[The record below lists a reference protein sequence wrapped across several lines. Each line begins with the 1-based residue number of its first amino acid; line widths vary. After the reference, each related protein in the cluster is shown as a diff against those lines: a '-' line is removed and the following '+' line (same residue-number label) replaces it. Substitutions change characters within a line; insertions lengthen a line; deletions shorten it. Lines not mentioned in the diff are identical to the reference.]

1 MCILLTID
9 NIKDQIRDGNR
20 NDRKNCARSSVTPD
34 EVFDRHEQRR
44 RFRRVCIHMYTALY
58 KFSFL
63 RNFTCEFPVVNEKN
77 YTFCRFVYPCRGYND
92 FSQSNAVRR
101 FRLHKVHIF
110 LISIARRD
118 DLALSVCRLS
128 VSFYANQSLCFKA
141 IGLKLSQKSSFF
153 CRSEPA
159 GSDLYIL

>member
-1 MCILLTID
+1 MYTYVCTKMVLAIKNT
-9 NIKDQIRDGNR
+9 NIHR
-20 NDRKNCARSSVTPD
+20 
-34 EVFDRHEQRR
+34 
-44 RFRRVCIHMYTALY
+44 YTALY

-141 IGLKLSQKSSFF
+141 IGLKLSQRIIYLLQVVYKSETFA
-153 CRSEPA
+153 RS
-159 GSDLYIL
+159 I

>member
-1 MCILLTID
+1 MVLAIKNT
-9 NIKDQIRDGNR
+9 NIHR
-20 NDRKNCARSSVTPD
+20 
-34 EVFDRHEQRR
+34 
-44 RFRRVCIHMYTALY
+44 YTALY

-153 CRSEPA
+153 CGRNQPGRTSISYSLESSVHTMLPRGQPA
-159 GSDLYIL
+159 RL